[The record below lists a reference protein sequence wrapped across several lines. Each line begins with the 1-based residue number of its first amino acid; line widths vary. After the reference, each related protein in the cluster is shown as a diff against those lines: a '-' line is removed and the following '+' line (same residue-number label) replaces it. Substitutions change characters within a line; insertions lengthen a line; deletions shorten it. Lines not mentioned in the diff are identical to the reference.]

1 MGNEFDDQAVQ
12 IVSQR
17 KTKVAMRINIGE
29 GECIGVSTD
38 ELPSCVEDKRSKVVP
53 PRNPTGKDSDER
65 QHGKHANLVVE
76 IFEVCDL
83 LQGVPTE
90 QKLFS
95 IRPLSAY
102 EQYCGYNIQ

>member
-1 MGNEFDDQAVQ
+1 
-12 IVSQR
+12 
-17 KTKVAMRINIGE
+17 MRINIGE
-29 GECIGVSTD
+29 GECIGVSAD
-38 ELPSCVEDKRSKVVP
+38 ELPSCVEDKRSKLVP
-53 PRNPTGKDSDER
+53 PRNPTGNDFEER
-65 QHGKHANLVVE
+65 QHGKHATLVVE